1 MNKKYILPAITIL
14 AAGAMLFGAT
24 TTYANTY
31 DAQTFV
37 QKLAVK
43 LGVSEDKV
51 QNAVDDLRTERQSEM
66 QKKLEEKLSQA
77 VKDGKITESQK
88 SAILAKHKEMQA
100 KHISNRDV
108 FKDMTAE
115 ERRSAMQKERDELK
129 IWAEEQNIDL
139 KEFLGIKGKWG
150 MGWKMKMMH

>member
-14 AAGAMLFGAT
+14 AAGAMLFGVT

-51 QNAVDDLRTERQSEM
+51 QNAVNDLRTERQSEM
-66 QKKLEEKLSQA
+66 QEKLEEKVTQA
-77 VKDGKITESQK
+77 VKDGKITETQK

-100 KHISNRDV
+100 KHISTRDE

-129 IWAEEQNIDL
+129 IWADEQNIDL